1 MNWYYKINCGIP
13 RHGFASTCCF
23 RSEKKAS
30 ENDNERMTLLFRLHS
45 AHVRWLRPVIGQIS
59 SLQAT
64 QMTQEAAIRDLD
76 NERSRLKDKVLRLEE
91 ERESLQS
98 QCQALED
105 RQNQQLLS
113 LEKVCTRGRVRWN
126 GHGVREKTGCNQ
138 KEMCRL
144 LPCWTF
150 DSSLGLNVLMK
161 SEPFILLVWQKR
173 KICSNQ
179 KFELMD
185 YIRGFL
191 HILARMWT
199 RAGCFSLYED
209 LKFYILIIMA
219 DGFLPIL

>member
-1 MNWYYKINCGIP
+1 MKQESAAKTVNQQIP
-13 RHGFASTCCF
+13 SNELILQDKLRNSKTRLRLNVLF
-23 RSEKKAS
+23 SERKKAS

-113 LEKVCTRGRVRWN
+113 LEKVCTRGRVR
-126 GHGVREKTGCNQ
+126 
-138 KEMCRL
+138 
-144 LPCWTF
+144 
-150 DSSLGLNVLMK
+150 
-161 SEPFILLVWQKR
+161 
-173 KICSNQ
+173 
-179 KFELMD
+179 
-185 YIRGFL
+185 
-191 HILARMWT
+191 
-199 RAGCFSLYED
+199 
-209 LKFYILIIMA
+209 
-219 DGFLPIL
+219 